1 MRGIVAGKI
10 SEGDMWKV
18 CMALIAVLFA
28 ALTSYGAL
36 ATTLRVRRVMPVMAM
51 HAGKARRFLMQ
62 RPPIDV
68 VLYAKRS
75 GRKLPCVKRP
85 SHSAADTF
93 AVGMITPS
101 RAIPVFTVAEPA
113 LAHRSPSTRPTAG
126 RDRTRADSLGDREP
140 ALLLF
145 HLDLLRDPDGV
156 LCVGLVPTSFH
167 SALTI

>member
-1 MRGIVAGKI
+1 
-10 SEGDMWKV
+10 
-18 CMALIAVLFA
+18 
-28 ALTSYGAL
+28 
-36 ATTLRVRRVMPVMAM
+36 MPVMEM

-101 RAIPVFTVAEPA
+101 RAIPVLP
-113 LAHRSPSTRPTAG
+113 LLS
-126 RDRTRADSLGDREP
+126 
-140 ALLLF
+140 LLL
-145 HLDLLRDPDGV
+145 RT
-156 LCVGLVPTSFH
+156 VPPQQDQQLGAIERGRIHWETENPHCFCSISICFVIRM
-167 SALTI
+167 AFCA

>member
-1 MRGIVAGKI
+1 
-10 SEGDMWKV
+10 
-18 CMALIAVLFA
+18 
-28 ALTSYGAL
+28 
-36 ATTLRVRRVMPVMAM
+36 MPVMAM

-101 RAIPVFTVAEPA
+101 RAMRTVPPQQDQQLGAIE
-113 LAHRSPSTRPTAG
+113 RG
-126 RDRTRADSLGDREP
+126 RIHWETENPHCFCSISICFVIRMAFC
-140 ALLLF
+140 A
-145 HLDLLRDPDGV
+145 
-156 LCVGLVPTSFH
+156 
-167 SALTI
+167 

>member
-1 MRGIVAGKI
+1 
-10 SEGDMWKV
+10 
-18 CMALIAVLFA
+18 
-28 ALTSYGAL
+28 
-36 ATTLRVRRVMPVMAM
+36 MPVMAM

-85 SHSAADTF
+85 SHSATDTF

-156 LCVGLVPTSFH
+156 LCVGLRYRAAIHGLVLQRTHGCAEVEDMRRLGLLGSV
-167 SALTI
+167 